1 MPLPIYVCLVYRAAR
16 DFHHSGRKYK
26 VRFDINVNTQMD
38 FTFTSGRV
46 HLIFR
51 FALVFPD
58 FGVFR
63 DRRKSSIPTPS
74 PPSSKTLESKVANSD
89 GGDAIFVVF
98 DNMISTEVFSRTRRQ
113 QGVDQHRHG
122 RSCTGVEQSGS
133 GGGLLVLILDS
144 LVFVLAS
151 RPVGTYVGAS
161 AMYVFNG
168 FPNAQGARRGKE
180 ARSGNS

>member
-1 MPLPIYVCLVYRAAR
+1 MFAWCTAPHAISTTLDVNI
-16 DFHHSGRKYK
+16 KYASILMSIHK
-26 VRFDINVNTQMD
+26 WTL
-38 FTFTSGRV
+38 
-46 HLIFR
+46 HLRPEGYILF
-51 FALVFPD
+51 FGLLLF

-98 DNMISTEVFSRTRRQ
+98 DNMISTEVLSRTRRQ